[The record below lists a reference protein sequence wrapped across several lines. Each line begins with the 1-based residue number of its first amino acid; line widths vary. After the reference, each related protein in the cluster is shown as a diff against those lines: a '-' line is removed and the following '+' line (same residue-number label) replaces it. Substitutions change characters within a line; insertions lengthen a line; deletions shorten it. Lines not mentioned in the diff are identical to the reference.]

1 MVLIHIVVLVRC
13 GRVVRVATAKNG
25 HVKPIRSPMATIL
38 RVYSESTRFLI
49 HVRDTTAVVNR
60 METVYGLRIV
70 DSV

>member
-1 MVLIHIVVLVRC
+1 
-13 GRVVRVATAKNG
+13 
-25 HVKPIRSPMATIL
+25 MATIL

-70 DSV
+70 DSVWVILLYAILGVRVKPIVLRVEATAKQANGML